1 MLSWQLPFFG
11 HVLCFRIDFGP
22 AFTNFTKVVQL
33 LVLPPGYLFLSL
45 LPFLEPRIPYWS
57 ILIFVILGKHISTSI
72 IQSIHADGCI
82 QYTGH
87 FEAVNTFVSGMK
99 CLYVILVEQIQYN
112 CTFSCRLDDT
122 LEKVFPVVSFKLMLL
137 FWWQRSIAFS
147 SLCYKCHAL

>member
-1 MLSWQLPFFG
+1 M
-11 HVLCFRIDFGP
+11 
-22 AFTNFTKVVQL
+22 
-33 LVLPPGYLFLSL
+33 
-45 LPFLEPRIPYWS
+45 
-57 ILIFVILGKHISTSI
+57 STSI
-72 IQSIHADGCI
+72 LQSIHADGCI

-87 FEAVNTFVSGMK
+87 LEAVNTFVSGMK
-99 CLYVILVEQIQYN
+99 CLYVILVDQIQYN